1 MTTIA
6 CILLVGMVMKN
17 AIMMVD
23 YALDAERH
31 RGLNAHDAILLAARL
46 RARPITMTMLAA
58 FLSAVPIAFGTGPGF
73 EIRQPLGITIMGGLV
88 VAQLFTLYSTPA
100 MYLILDRLRR
110 RKRRRRGRRL
120 GIRCRRC
127 AGSARS
133 QRLSLATTFAQA
145 PAAEVGCNRDAKEAG
160 LRPSEPLPPPR
171 WTFAMNGT

>member
-1 MTTIA
+1 MLYESYVHPLTILSTLPPTAFGALVALWATGTQFTLVTTIA

-31 RGLNAHDAILLAARL
+31 RGLDARDAIRLAARL

-58 FLSAVPIAFGTGPGF
+58 FLSAVPIALGTGPGF

-110 RKRRRRGRRL
+110 RKKVPAGR
-120 GIRCRRC
+120 
-127 AGSARS
+127 ANQTSDGSDS
-133 QRLSLATTFAQA
+133 
-145 PAAEVGCNRDAKEAG
+145 PAA
-160 LRPSEPLPPPR
+160 PLPDLS
-171 WTFAMNGT
+171 G